1 MSDVPELVSI
11 EQACK
16 DIGGDKPVHPS
27 TYYRGVRKKIYPP
40 PVHPSP
46 NVSRVVRPALA
57 AAIRA
62 RIGGAETGESEPA

>member
-27 TYYRGVRKKIYPP
+27 TYYRGVRNGIYPA

-46 NVSRVVRPALA
+46 NISRVVRPVLA

-62 RIGGAETGESEPA
+62 RIDSKK